1 MGSGLATYSA
11 SESGAQS
18 EGGGRSSWSF
28 DWSGIWAIWLAK
40 PKTSTFRPDRFSQVF
55 RSFFIMQGAKE
66 RQDAEPAGPALP
78 VALLRPRRLRLV
90 AAGLRRWEGTRV

>member
-40 PKTSTFRPDRFSQVF
+40 PKTSTFRPDRFSQMA
-55 RSFFIMQGAKE
+55 RSFFMKGAKE
-66 RQDAEPAGPALP
+66 RQGEQGQQAQRP
-78 VALLRPRRLRLV
+78 VALLRPRRLRNV
-90 AAGLRRWEGTRV
+90 RVRLRSMEEGRP